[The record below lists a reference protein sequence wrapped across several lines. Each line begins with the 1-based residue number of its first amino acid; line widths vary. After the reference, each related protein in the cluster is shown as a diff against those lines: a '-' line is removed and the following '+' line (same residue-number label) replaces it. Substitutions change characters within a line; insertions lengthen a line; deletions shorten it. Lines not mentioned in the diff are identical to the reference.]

1 MENTNSPRTIIDLIA
16 RIREAANG
24 LIERELQ
31 TRGLAGIVP
40 AHGLVFAFLFRQ
52 DGAVPIKALVQQS
65 GRVKSTV
72 TGMVNTL
79 EKHGYLYKQE
89 CSEDARSTLIG
100 LTEKGKAIRRDF
112 EEISVV
118 LEKQVYGD
126 MPQDSRR
133 HVMELLAAIE
143 HNLKR

>member
-1 MENTNSPRTIIDLIA
+1 MESGYSSRNIIDLIA
-16 RIREAANG
+16 RIREAANL

-31 TRGLAGIVP
+31 TRKLAGIVP

-52 DGAVPIKALVQQS
+52 NGPVPMKALVQES

-79 EKHGYLYKQE
+79 EKHGYLYKQD
-89 CSEDARSTLIG
+89 CCDDARSTLIG
-100 LTEKGKAIRRDF
+100 LTEKGKAIRHDF
-112 EEISVV
+112 EEISAA

-126 MPQDSRR
+126 MRQDDRS
-133 HVMELLAAIE
+133 HVMALLAEIE
-143 HNLKR
+143 GNLTR

>member
-1 MENTNSPRTIIDLIA
+1 MEHRDTPRDIIDLIA

-31 TRGLAGIVP
+31 ARGLTGIVP

-52 DGAVPIKALVQQS
+52 QGPVPIKDLVRQS

-79 EKHGYLYKQE
+79 EKHGYLYKRE

-100 LTEKGKAIRRDF
+100 LTEKGRAIRRDF
-112 EEISVV
+112 EAISVV
-118 LEKQVYGD
+118 LEQQVYGD
-126 MPQDSRR
+126 MGTDDRR
-133 HVMELLAAIE
+133 HVMELLSAIDK
-143 HNLKR
+143 NLKR